1 MVNGS
6 SSPKLPGLIL
16 GGVILAAGILTALG
30 SLFIVLGSLLQA
42 MLAYYQLTTSKLKE
56 PENAAEALTQLVAII
71 AAL

>member
-6 SSPKLPGLIL
+6 SSAKLPGLIL

>member
-1 MVNGS
+1 
-6 SSPKLPGLIL
+6 
-16 GGVILAAGILTALG
+16 
-30 SLFIVLGSLLQA
+30 